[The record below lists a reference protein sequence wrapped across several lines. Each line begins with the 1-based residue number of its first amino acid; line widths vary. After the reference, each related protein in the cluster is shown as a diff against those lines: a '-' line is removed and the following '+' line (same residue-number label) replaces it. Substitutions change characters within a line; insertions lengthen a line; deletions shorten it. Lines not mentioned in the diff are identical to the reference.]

1 MSASGLEHYLAE
13 FARVEAALPGHH
25 LGWLAHARRQ
35 ALDHFAQAGFPTL
48 RQEDWKYTSVAAL
61 ERSRFAVA
69 LPQAGAGLDPA
80 VAAQIE
86 ALALAGAHLLVFV
99 NGAHQPQWSR
109 VDALPAGMELAS
121 LAATLE
127 RAPDCL
133 EALLTRRASDYPS
146 GFASGFAALN
156 MAFMTDGAYIRLAA
170 GTVSEQPI
178 HLLFLA
184 TAGELATHA
193 RNLVVAQAGSQ
204 VCIVEHHA
212 GLDGL
217 GYCTNTITDIVAERD
232 AQVEHHKLQQESL
245 KAFHVAGVKLDQQ
258 RGSRCAS
265 SSFALGGALAR
276 VDIEVGLNAE
286 HTECS
291 LDGLY
296 MSGGRQH
303 IDHHTRIDHA
313 SPHSKS
319 REFYKG
325 VLAGAARAVFNGKV
339 VVHADAQHS
348 DAHQSNRNLLLSD
361 NAEVDTKPQL
371 EIYADD
377 VKCSH
382 GATVGQLDPEQIY
395 YLRSRGMDDAA
406 ARALLTFA
414 FAEEVVRRLG
424 PAPLRTRLETL
435 LRGRLPAPVKEVP

>member
-1 MSASGLEHYLAE
+1 MSASGVEHYLAE
-13 FARVEAALPGHH
+13 FDRVEAALPGRR

-35 ALDHFAQAGFPTL
+35 ALDYFAQAGFPTL

-61 ERSRFAVA
+61 EKSRFAVA
-69 LPQAGAGLDPA
+69 LPQAGDGVDAA

-86 ALALAGAHLLVFV
+86 ALALVGAYLMVFV
-99 NGAHQPQWSR
+99 NGVHQPRWSR
-109 VDALPAGMELAS
+109 IGALLAGMELAS

-133 EALLTRRASDYPS
+133 EALLLRRASDHPS

-156 MAFMTDGAYIRLAA
+156 MAFMTDGAYIRVA
-170 GTVSEQPI
+170 GVPEQPI

-193 RNLVVAQAGSQ
+193 RNLVVAQAGSR

-212 GLDGL
+212 GVDGL
-217 GYCTNTITDIVAERD
+217 GYYTNTITDIVAERD

-245 KAFHVAGVKLDQQ
+245 KAFHIAGVHLDQRQ
-258 RGSRCAS
+258 GSRFDS

-296 MSGGRQH
+296 MTAGRQH

-313 SPHSKS
+313 SPYSKS
-319 REFYKG
+319 RELYKG
-325 VLAGAARAVFNGKV
+325 VLAGASRAVFNGKV

-361 NAEVDTKPQL
+361 QAEVDTKPQL

-377 VKCSH
+377 VKCGH
-382 GATVGQLDPEQIY
+382 GATVGQLDAEQIY

-414 FAEEVVRRLG
+414 FAEEVVKRLG
-424 PAPLRTRLETL
+424 SAPLRTRLETL
-435 LRGRLPAPVKEVP
+435 LRGKLPEPVKELP